1 MLSLNMQ
8 LAGVFLKTGIQFNL
22 LLPVIVL
29 SALEKRNYDFVFIAI
44 VSGLFL
50 DVFGGAPF
58 GSFLIL
64 CLTLAWLVNWISRNF
79 WAYEISFKVAGVFLI
94 LSHLIFEI
102 FLRLGIR
109 LLFFESF
116 QGVAFEGN
124 FFLELFYGFL
134 GNLIII
140 IPIFFLWQKINWLV
154 RRMEISAIHIN

>member
-1 MLSLNMQ
+1 MKYLFYLGIILVMLSLNMQ

-64 CLTLAWLVNWISRNF
+64 CGPRG
-79 WAYEISFKVAGVFLI
+79 AGRA
-94 LSHLIFEI
+94 S
-102 FLRLGIR
+102 
-109 LLFFESF
+109 S
-116 QGVAFEGN
+116 
-124 FFLELFYGFL
+124 
-134 GNLIII
+134 
-140 IPIFFLWQKINWLV
+140 
-154 RRMEISAIHIN
+154 